1 MRLELRGE
9 NTMEREVEPFAVATS
24 PEEAEALAFKELT
37 EGDDWQ
43 IVTVAGVGRIHT
55 ADIEF
60 TCPVCDCIPGNC
72 GAGAMV
78 WFRGDDCDVPYCSY
92 ECAMTVPVIA
102 VTPEELGP
110 EIWQDLIDCTE
121 SFMSTTMEYSD
132 AEPLP
137 VMATEHMLTV
147 AIKELEVTPQSVNTI
162 DGSHY
167 EVNTTEALHALQG
180 LLARLKV
187 AA

>member
-24 PEEAEALAFKELT
+24 PEEAEVLAQKELT
-37 EGDDWQ
+37 EGDDYQ
-43 IVTVAGVGRIHT
+43 IVHIEGVGYLGL

-72 GAGAMV
+72 GAGAMA
-78 WFRGDDCDVPYCSY
+78 WYRGDDCDVPYCSY
-92 ECAMTVPVIA
+92 ECAMTVPVIP

-110 EIWQDLIDCTE
+110 EIWQVLIDCTE

-137 VMATEHMLTV
+137 VTATEHMLTV
-147 AIKELEVTPQSVNTI
+147 AIKELEGGPHYAATLDGKGYEI
-162 DGSHY
+162 D
-167 EVNTTEALHALQG
+167 TTEALHALQG